1 MPPLRATAGQILVN
15 EALPEE
21 LRDYERPLDGKG
33 LAALMQ
39 QIAEKHPDKYRD
51 VAKRLSDI
59 GRDVAYY
66 TGGYSFGLKALRS
79 SKAMATA
86 RTELQANLDQ
96 ILASPTL
103 DDAAKQK
110 AIVHML
116 MQHQQRL
123 EGEIFE
129 ESKAEK
135 NPLAMQVMSGS
146 RGKPMNLKSL
156 RGGDLLYTDH
166 HDNPIPIPILNSYS
180 KGLSP
185 AEYFAGA
192 FGARKGVADTKFSTQ
207 DAGFFSKQLNQIGHR
222 LLVTARDDDDEQ
234 RLVGR
239 GLPTDVDDGDNE
251 GALLAQDFGPYKR
264 NTVLTPRVLRDL
276 KAKGINRILV
286 RSPIATGAPD
296 GGLYARDVG
305 VRERGG
311 LPPRGDV
318 VGIAAVQ
325 ALSEPI
331 SQGQLS
337 SKHSGGV
344 AGASKGV
351 SGFKYLNQLVQ
362 SPKTSPYWATHSQK
376 DGIVSAIEKA
386 PAGGHFV
393 FVNGMKHYAGPDA
406 ALKYK
411 VGDQVEAGDPLTDGI
426 VNPDQVTRHKG
437 IGEARRMF
445 MDAFR
450 SGMRN
455 AGMGGHRRNIEVL
468 ARGLINHVRLS
479 DEVGEY
485 MPDDVIPYDVFERT
499 YQPRDGARTMPY
511 KTAVGKYLEKPVLHH
526 TVGTRVTPS
535 MLKDMEAFGI
545 KDLVVHDDR
554 PPFEPHFVRGLDS
567 LQYDPDWMTKM
578 LGSNLQKSLT
588 KSVHRGAVSD
598 PEGTSFVPALANP
611 VSFGQKGKVKGF
623 DVKEVKPFVEP
634 ATGGGVL

>member
-1 MPPLRATAGQILVN
+1 MLRATAGQVMVN

-21 LRDYERPLDGKG
+21 LRDYERTLDGKG

-39 QIAEKHPDKYRD
+39 RVAQEHPDKYRE
-51 VAKRLSDI
+51 VSKRLSDL
-59 GRDVAYY
+59 GRDVAYH
-66 TGGYSFGLKALRS
+66 TGGYSFGLKSLRGS
-79 SKAMATA
+79 AAMATA
-86 RTELQANLDQ
+86 RVDLQARLDQ
-96 ILASPTL
+96 ILGDAVG
-103 DDAAKQK
+103 DDASKQK
-110 AIVHML
+110 AIVEML
-116 MQHQQRL
+116 MGHQQRL

-129 ESKAEK
+129 EAKANK

-156 RGGDLLYTDH
+156 LGGDLLYTDH

-192 FGARKGVADTKFSTQ
+192 FGARKGVADTKFATQ
-207 DAGFFSKQLNQIGHR
+207 DAGFFSKQLNQIAHR
-222 LLVTARDDDDEQ
+222 LQVTDRDDADEA

-239 GLPTDVDDGDNE
+239 GLPVDTDDSDNE

-264 NTVLTPRVLRDL
+264 NTVLTPRVLKDL
-276 KAKGINRILV
+276 KAKGIDRLLV
-286 RSPIATGAPD
+286 RSPVATGSPD

-311 LPPRGDV
+311 LSPRGDA

-331 SQGQLS
+331 AQGGLS

-344 AGASKGV
+344 AGASKAV

-362 SPKTSPYWATHSQK
+362 SPKTSPFWATHAQK
-376 DGIVSAIEKA
+376 DGTVDQIEPA
-386 PAGGHFV
+386 PTGGQYIT
-393 FVNGMKHYAGPDA
+393 VNGMKHYAGPDA
-406 ALKYK
+406 QIKYK
-411 VGDQVEAGDPLTDGI
+411 VGDLVEAGDPLTDGV

-450 SGMRN
+450 SGMKN
-455 AGMGGHRRNIEVL
+455 AGMGGNRRNIEIL

-479 DEVGEY
+479 DEVGEFL
-485 MPDDVIPYDVFERT
+485 PDDIVPYDVFERAYT
-499 YQPRDGARTMPY
+499 PRDGARTTAA
-511 KTAVGKYLEKPVLHH
+511 KNAVGRYLEKPVLHH
-526 TVGTRVTPS
+526 TIGTRVTPS
-535 MLKDMEAFGI
+535 MLKDMDHFGV
-545 KDLVVHDDR
+545 KELVVHDDE
-554 PPFEPHFVRGLDS
+554 PVFQPHFVRGLDN
-567 LQYDPDWMTKM
+567 LQHDQDWMTKM

-598 PEGTSFVPALANP
+598 AEGTSFVPALANP
-611 VSFGQKGKVKGF
+611 VDFGRKGKVKGF
-623 DVKEVKPFVEP
+623 DVKEIKPFVEP